1 MALGLRATAGM
12 IAVPASESSMDTVF
26 IRDLRVKTIIGI
38 YPWERRIRQSVR
50 INLEMGMD
58 NRRPAASDAIED
70 AVNYKAVAKR
80 VQTFTEENEFQLVE
94 TLAERLADLLLKE
107 FTLPWLRLTVSK
119 PGAVRDAAEVGVVIE
134 RQS

>member
-1 MALGLRATAGM
+1 
-12 IAVPASESSMDTVF
+12 MDTVF